1 MKVQSKY
8 LAGKNIRRWQT
19 VMNIYYAKTALYA
32 YPNVDALI
40 EQIDELV
47 ERKALY
53 SMSDYSPCDQIAEK
67 ILDYTA
73 QKVALI
79 ELKDFMDKVLSKF
92 TKDQL
97 DCLDYK
103 YFKINPKEYYKDFD
117 AKSRNYFRKQI
128 RVAKKFSE
136 KMESVGAT
144 DEWFKNTCLKSDF
157 FKELLK
163 RVYEHEKNSYKNKPK
178 NKKKTEINDKTE
190 ISEKTGITEKT
201 LLTA

>member
-8 LAGKNIRRWQT
+8 LAGKNKRRLQT
-19 VMNIYYAKTALYA
+19 EMNVYYAKTALYA
-32 YPNVDALI
+32 YPNVESLI

-53 SMSDYSPCDQIAEK
+53 SMNDFSPCEQIAEK

-73 QKVALI
+73 QKVTLK
-79 ELKDFMDKVLSKF
+79 ELKAFTEKALSNF
-92 TKDQL
+92 TKDEL

-117 AKSRNYFRKQI
+117 TSSRNYFRKQI
-128 RVAKKFSE
+128 RIAKKFSE
-136 KMESVGAT
+136 KMDRVGAT
-144 DEWFKNTCLKSDF
+144 DEWFKENCLKNDF

-163 RVYEHEKNSYKNKPK
+163 RVYEHEKNSNKNKPK
-178 NKKKTEINDKTE
+178 NKKAVDKAGNSAKE
-190 ISEKTGITEKT
+190 YSGEK
-201 LLTA
+201 LTA